1 MNKPPL
7 YTARIAAAEIDDGSW
22 GGRGKMT
29 QHARPDRFGAAEI
42 DDGSWRGRGR
52 DRALVQLARFW
63 RVRPPRRE
71 SMVAESPAPATAPAT
86 VAKVAAVVHFL
97 CLHDDIA
104 VPAWTQ
110 GHRADPEVMLF
121 DIPLD
126 SRYGQ
131 MMQQTAPAV
140 CAAYGVYF
148 TWNPARLVARPADL
162 GCRTR

>member
-22 GGRGKMT
+22 GGRG
-29 QHARPDRFGAAEI
+29 
-42 DDGSWRGRGR
+42 R

-63 RVRPPRRE
+63 RVRPSRRE
-71 SMVAESPAPATAPAT
+71 SMVAEAPASGTDPTT
-86 VAKVAAVVHFL
+86 VAKVSAVVHFL
-97 CLHDDIA
+97 CLHDHIA

-121 DIPLD
+121 YIPLD
-126 SRYGQ
+126 SGYGQ
-131 MMQQTAPAV
+131 LMQQAAPAV

-148 TWNPARLVARPADL
+148 TWNLLDL
-162 GCRTR
+162 WRGQRTLAAGPDEAPEVPG